1 MLHISL
7 CNVVNQVFRDKWVNS
22 ARVSNE
28 RTNEVSVEEIA
39 SIILY
44 LVHMHVSH
52 VARQQTVSLSVYSI
66 KQQEH

>member
-7 CNVVNQVFRDKWVNS
+7 RNVVNKVLWDERVNS
-22 ARVSNE
+22 PRVCNKRS
-28 RTNEVSVEEIA
+28 NEVSVEEIA

-44 LVHMHVSH
+44 LVHVHVSD

-66 KQQEH
+66 KQKEY